1 VGDYEEGPLWVQN
14 LGSVGCKHRWVSF
27 DGNVPHCTM
36 PYTGTRYT
44 FIYFAQQSFAR
55 LGAARPHADD
65 RAVRGPLAR
74 RARSA
79 LGTATQCTRRN
90 DSPPPPPQ
98 VIAQDGF
105 PLPPRVRRNATQCRL
120 ADPLC
125 MLSGHGRRV

>member
-65 RAVRGPLAR
+65 RAVRTIGAPC
-74 RARSA
+74 
-79 LGTATQCTRRN
+79 TQCPRHG
-90 DSPPPPPQ
+90 DPMH
-98 VIAQDGF
+98 AQE
-105 PLPPRVRRNATQCRL
+105 
-120 ADPLC
+120 
-125 MLSGHGRRV
+125 

>member
-1 VGDYEEGPLWVQN
+1 METQRPLWVQN

-65 RAVRGPLAR
+65 CAVREQRGLGTRQAPAITGTQCWRAVHAYW
-74 RARSA
+74 RAVHA
-79 LGTATQCTRRN
+79 M
-90 DSPPPPPQ
+90 P
-98 VIAQDGF
+98 
-105 PLPPRVRRNATQCRL
+105 
-120 ADPLC
+120 
-125 MLSGHGRRV
+125 